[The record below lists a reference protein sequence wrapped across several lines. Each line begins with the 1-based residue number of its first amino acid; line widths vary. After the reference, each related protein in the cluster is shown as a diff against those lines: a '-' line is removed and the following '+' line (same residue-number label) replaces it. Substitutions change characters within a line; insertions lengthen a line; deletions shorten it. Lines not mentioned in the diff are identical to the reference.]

1 MPRFADWA
9 SEPFRWMPS
18 SRDAWFSIVRKKK
31 SGGTKLNIQS
41 FKYVSVCAIL
51 LLSGFA
57 FAERLPEPKDVAL
70 IDLTDADKSSLGGD
84 VIFTGTRNSNYGG
97 DGFDIKGD
105 VPSAVTN
112 LEKRAASKAVGF
124 NQAPASL
131 TYCFK
136 TPTVVNAFRIYNQV
150 GTSGGGTNVSSRSL
164 KNFTLE
170 GYNSETKAWVVLD
183 EVNNQPTWKAL
194 EARYFEFDNQTA
206 YDRYRLRFLS
216 SQGGEA
222 IVIQQ
227 AEFFTVPRNRLL
239 ITGTPGNCGTVS
251 LSYGEHLVEAD
262 TTVRFSAPAQVS
274 LDDGALLATC
284 TGWSLYRQGIPETF
298 ITEGTGT
305 VSEFQMPGYP
315 CRLEWK
321 FALSRSD
328 SASGAAVFVAP
339 DGSDLNND
347 GSDYEKPLATIATA
361 ISKLSISSSAD
372 KNGTIYLLPGS
383 YGIKNELQLAAPIA
397 VKGLTGNPSD
407 VTIRNVTNATATVKS
422 RRVFAL
428 NHPNA
433 ALSGLTLEH
442 GQSYSAGGTAA
453 ILSNGGII
461 SNCILRSGMVRS
473 ENGRGAGVYINSDAA
488 LLTHCRVEDCSIG
501 NSSTPATDGLGAYID
516 HGRIS
521 NTLFT
526 RNARKGTYQ
535 GILATNCSIVRILNG
550 LLDNCTIVDNFH
562 TGLVAAVRADA
573 TARVVNCV
581 MAANCKNATGLAIM
595 GWDGAP
601 SSFVNCAT
609 DDAAP
614 INDTCRIGTANEF
627 FANYAQ
633 GDYTPRG
640 GGVLQ
645 DGGTIAG
652 LVPPTVDLANESR
665 QRGENI
671 DIGCYES
678 MPRRFLLRIR

>member
-31 SGGTKLNIQS
+31 SGGTKLNIQR
-41 FKYVSVCAIL
+41 FKYISVCAIL
-51 LLSGFA
+51 LSSGFA
-57 FAERLPEPKDVAL
+57 FAERLPEPKNVVL
-70 IDLTDADKSSLGGD
+70 VDLTDADKASGD
-84 VIFTGTRNSNYGG
+84 VLRSGDLLSPYGG
-97 DGFDIKGD
+97 EAFDIKGD
-105 VPSAVTN
+105 VPSAITN
-112 LEKRAASKAVGF
+112 LGKQAASKAVGF
-124 NQAPASL
+124 QKTPASI
-131 TYCFK
+131 TYYFK
-136 TPTVVNAFRIYNQV
+136 TPTVVNAYRIYNQV
-150 GTSGGGTNVSSRSL
+150 GTSGGGTSVSSRSP
-164 KNFTLE
+164 KDFTLE
-170 GYNSETKAWVVLD
+170 GYNSAEKTWVVLD
-183 EVNNQPTWKAL
+183 EVKNLPSWKAL

-216 SQGGEA
+216 SQGGGA

-239 ITGTPGNCGTVS
+239 ITGTPGNCGTVC
-251 LSYGEHLVEAD
+251 LSYGEHLVEVD
-262 TTVRFSAPAQVS
+262 STVRFSAPAQVS

-328 SASGAAVFVAP
+328 SASGAAVFVSP

-372 KNGTIYLLPGS
+372 KNGTVYLLPGT

-422 RRVFAL
+422 RRVFVL

-453 ILSNGGII
+453 ILSNGGTI

-473 ENGRGAGVYINSDAA
+473 ENGRGAGVYMNSDAA

-535 GILATNCSIVRILNG
+535 GILATNCSIVRILDG
-550 LLDNCTIVDNFH
+550 LLDNCTIVDNLH

-614 INDTCRIGTANEF
+614 INDACRIGTANEF

>member
-1 MPRFADWA
+1 M
-9 SEPFRWMPS
+9 
-18 SRDAWFSIVRKKK
+18 
-31 SGGTKLNIQS
+31 NIQR

-51 LLSGFA
+51 LSSSFA
-57 FAERLPEPKDVAL
+57 FAERLPGPKDIVL
-70 IDLTDADKSSLGGD
+70 VDLTDADKASGD
-84 VIFTGTRNSNYGG
+84 VLRSGDLLSPYGG
-97 DGFDIKGD
+97 EAFDIKGD
-105 VPSAVTN
+105 VPLAITN
-112 LEKRAASKAVGF
+112 LGKQAASKAVGF
-124 NQAPASL
+124 QKTPASI
-131 TYCFK
+131 TYYFK
-136 TPTVVNAFRIYNQV
+136 TPTVVNAYRIYNQV
-150 GTSGGGTNVSSRSL
+150 GTSGGGTSVGSRSP
-164 KNFTLE
+164 KDFTLE
-170 GYNSETKAWVVLD
+170 GYNSAEKAWIVLD
-183 EVNNQPTWKAL
+183 EVKNLPSWKAL

-216 SQGGEA
+216 SQGGGA

-347 GSDYEKPLATIATA
+347 GADYEKPLATIATA

-372 KNGTIYLLPGS
+372 KNGTVYLLPGS

-422 RRVFAL
+422 RRVFVL

-453 ILSNGGII
+453 ILPTAELSRTA
-461 SNCILRSGMVRS
+461 SS
-473 ENGRGAGVYINSDAA
+473 EAA
-488 LLTHCRVEDCSIG
+488 WF
-501 NSSTPATDGLGAYID
+501 AQKTD
-516 HGRIS
+516 
-521 NTLFT
+521 
-526 RNARKGTYQ
+526 
-535 GILATNCSIVRILNG
+535 
-550 LLDNCTIVDNFH
+550 
-562 TGLVAAVRADA
+562 AVRVF
-573 TARVVNCV
+573 T
-581 MAANCKNATGLAIM
+581 
-595 GWDGAP
+595 
-601 SSFVNCAT
+601 
-609 DDAAP
+609 
-614 INDTCRIGTANEF
+614 
-627 FANYAQ
+627 
-633 GDYTPRG
+633 
-640 GGVLQ
+640 
-645 DGGTIAG
+645 
-652 LVPPTVDLANESR
+652 
-665 QRGENI
+665 
-671 DIGCYES
+671 
-678 MPRRFLLRIR
+678 

>member
-1 MPRFADWA
+1 M
-9 SEPFRWMPS
+9 
-18 SRDAWFSIVRKKK
+18 
-31 SGGTKLNIQS
+31 NIQR

-51 LLSGFA
+51 LSSGFA
-57 FAERLPEPKDVAL
+57 FAERLPEPTDVAL
-70 IDLTDADKSSLGGD
+70 IDLTDADKTSGD
-84 VIFTGTRNSNYGG
+84 VLRSGDILSPYGG
-97 DGFDIKGD
+97 EAFDLKGD
-105 VPSAVTN
+105 VPSAITN
-112 LEKRAASKAVGF
+112 LGKQAASKAVGF
-124 NQAPASL
+124 QKTPASI
-131 TYCFK
+131 TYSFK
-136 TPTVVNAFRIYNQV
+136 TPTVVNAYRIYNQV
-150 GTSGGGTNVSSRSL
+150 GTSGGGSNVGSRSP
-164 KNFTLE
+164 KDFTLE
-170 GYNSETKAWVVLD
+170 GYNNETKAWVVLD
-183 EVNNQPTWKAL
+183 EVKNLPSWKAL

-216 SQGGEA
+216 ARDGDA

-251 LSYGEHLVEAD
+251 LSYGEHLIEAD
-262 TTVRFSAPAQVS
+262 STVRLSAPAQIS
-274 LDDGALLATC
+274 LDAGALLATC
-284 TGWSLYRQGIPETF
+284 TGWSLYRQGFPETL

-305 VSEFQMPGYP
+305 VSEFKMPGSP

-321 FALSRSD
+321 FTLSRSGT
-328 SASGAAVFVAP
+328 ASGAAVFVAP

-361 ISKLSISSSAD
+361 ISKLSTSASAD
-372 KNGTIYLLPGS
+372 ENGTVYLLPGS
-383 YGIKNELQLAAPIA
+383 YGIKTELSVSSPIA

-422 RRVFAL
+422 RRVFVL

-453 ILSNGGII
+453 ILSNGGTI

-473 ENGRGAGVYINSDAA
+473 ENGRGAGVYMASDAA
-488 LLTHCRVEDCSIG
+488 LVTHCRIEDCSVG
-501 NSSTPATDGLGAYID
+501 RSSTTATDGLGAYIA

-521 NTLFT
+521 NTLFAH
-526 RNARKGTYQ
+526 NAGKGTYQ
-535 GILATNCSIVRILNG
+535 GLLATNCSIVRILNG

-562 TGLVAAVRADA
+562 TGLVAVIRADA

-581 MAANCKNATGLAIM
+581 MAANRANESGLAVK

-601 SSFVNCAT
+601 SAFVNCAT

-652 LVPPTVDLANESR
+652 LVPPTGDLANESR
-665 QRGENI
+665 QRGKAI

-678 MPRRFLLRIR
+678 MPSRFLLRIR